1 MITEAIHFLGTS
13 GGAEK
18 ELYVGKKKPNIDTI
32 TMEYLIR
39 LAQMHETFRKPELEA
54 LAALHDVD
62 LEILEY
68 SDQVR
73 RHLTFLCLS
82 NLNLE
87 QRATEPRLKQL
98 LKSSDYRVGITMGL
112 SLGLHGHE
120 LINTYSHHSA

>member
-1 MITEAIHFLGTS
+1 
-13 GGAEK
+13 
-18 ELYVGKKKPNIDTI
+18 
-32 TMEYLIR
+32 MEYLIR

-73 RHLTFLCLS
+73 QHLTFLCLS

-87 QRATEPRLKQL
+87 VRATEQRLK
-98 LKSSDYRVGITMGL
+98 
-112 SLGLHGHE
+112 
-120 LINTYSHHSA
+120 

>member
-1 MITEAIHFLGTS
+1 VITEAIHFLGTS

-18 ELYVGKKKPNIDTI
+18 KVIRRKEKTNIDTI

-98 LKSSDYRVGITMGL
+98 LKASDYRVGITMGL